1 MGKPYTLR
9 PALRRYQIRHQLTT
23 PALAA
28 ALSTT
33 PDRLACLAQCV
44 GPDADDP
51 RFTPAVTRL
60 ARHVGC
66 EADSL
71 AVILLEDVE
80 RAHA

>member
-9 PALRRYQIRHQLTT
+9 AALRRYQIRHQLTT

-28 ALSTT
+28 ALSITE
-33 PDRLACLAQCV
+33 DRLARLATCV

-51 RFTPAVTRL
+51 RFTPAITRI

-66 EADSL
+66 EADTL
-71 AVILLEDVE
+71 AGILLEDVE
-80 RAHA
+80 RIHA

>member
-9 PALRRYQIRHQLTT
+9 SALRRYQIRHQLTT

-28 ALSTT
+28 ALCTT
-33 PDRLACLAQCV
+33 PARLARLATCV
-44 GPDADDP
+44 GPDADDL
-51 RFTPAVTRL
+51 RFTPAVKRL

-66 EADSL
+66 EAESL

-80 RAHA
+80 RIHA

>member
-28 ALSTT
+28 ALCTT

-44 GPDADDP
+44 GPDVDDP
-51 RFTPAVTRL
+51 RFTPAVTRI
-60 ARHVGC
+60 AHHVRC

-80 RAHA
+80 RIHA

>member
-1 MGKPYTLR
+1 MANPLTLR
-9 PALRRYQIRHQLTT
+9 SALRRYQIRHQLTT

-28 ALSTT
+28 ALSITE
-33 PDRLACLAQCV
+33 DRLVRLAICV

-51 RFTPAVTRL
+51 RFTPAVTRI

>member
-51 RFTPAVTRL
+51 RFTPAVTRI
-60 ARHVGC
+60 ARHARC
-66 EADSL
+66 EAEAL

-80 RAHA
+80 RIHA